1 MIVSI
6 SLSEFMFGTKCHSG
20 VSKLLNMRIKL
31 GIFQH
36 RSEIWST
43 VAILLARRSSLR
55 VLPTD
60 VTVGH
65 RHVITNLITDS
76 RNDAEHRV
84 LEVHH
89 YFGVKLWPMTRRSR
103 TVLIENL
110 RVTCIAIHSNVV
122 SAQALN
128 MLSHHALKLS
138 LNRTTVGVAID
149 LKTIQKVS

>member
-1 MIVSI
+1 
-6 SLSEFMFGTKCHSG
+6 
-20 VSKLLNMRIKL
+20 MRIKL

-43 VAILLARRSSLR
+43 IGHVAILLARRSSLH

-65 RHVITNLITDS
+65 RHVIANLIADG

-84 LEVHH
+84 LEVYH
-89 YFGVKLWPMTRRSR
+89 YFVVKFWPMMRRTR

-110 RVTCIAIHSNVV
+110 RVTCIAIHSNVI